1 MALAQ
6 AQLGEWNKAQE
17 SLLSALN
24 LKPKFRHVDLA
35 LEAILVRAHS
45 YPVYNING

>member
-6 AQLGEWNKAQE
+6 AQLGQWDQAQK
-17 SLLSALN
+17 SLLSALA

-35 LEAILVRAHS
+35 LEAILVRGYS
-45 YPVYNING
+45 LPVNTL